1 MKLVSFKT
9 LDAAIELV
17 STIDSDEDM
26 IKLTDGLFEG
36 QPDLAQFLVDFAE
49 DLNEEAQD
57 LIVIMGLIIWRSV
70 VATYGTLRAMPEE
83 EVISLYEAF
92 EAAMPDDE
100 NITEEWFVSLIKN
113 AEEFCQPEVFK
124 YIIAELFQ
132 DAPEDSTL
140 TDVENTQLTL
150 GLRFF
155 TQALNEL
162 AKEAK

>member
-1 MKLVSFKT
+1 MKQVPFKT

-17 STIDSDEDM
+17 STIDSDENM

-57 LIVIMGLIIWRSV
+57 LIVIMGLIIWRAMI
-70 VATYGTLRAMPEE
+70 ATYGELRVMNED
-83 EVISLYEAF
+83 EVAANYEAF
-92 EAAMPDDE
+92 EASMPDDE
-100 NITEEWFVSLIKN
+100 NITEEWFVSLIKDVEN
-113 AEEFCQPEVFK
+113 FCQPEIFK

-132 DAPEDSTL
+132 EAPEDSTL

-155 TQALNEL
+155 TEALNKL
-162 AKEAK
+162 AQEKN